1 MKVYAASEIR
11 NVAVLGHS
19 GCGKTTIVEAAL
31 NVAGVTTRIGK
42 VDEGNTV
49 SDYDSEEIRRKVSIS
64 TSIIPVEWKDTKIN
78 FMDTPG
84 YFDFA
89 GEVKQALRVADLA
102 LIVVSAKSGI
112 EVGVE
117 KAWEYADELGVPK
130 MIFVNGMDD
139 ENADLDKVV
148 EELKAKFGKS
158 IAPLQVP
165 FKENGKFNGFVNAIK
180 REGRK
185 FVNGRTEDCGV
196 PAGLEDQVDVMHS
209 MIMEAVAET
218 DDELMEKFFNEEEFT
233 VEEMENGIRV
243 GISEHLVT
251 PVLCG
256 AASSNIGIRVMMN
269 SLISY
274 MAPAGELCKTAKAIN
289 AKDGSEITIQC
300 NDSAP
305 LSAFV
310 FKTIADPY
318 VGRLSLFRV
327 YSGVLKKDT
336 PLYNTKKEFTEKV
349 GHIYLM
355 RGKDQIEVDELR
367 AGDIGAIAKLVNT
380 ATNDTLCLKETP
392 YLLPDIKLPM
402 PLYSMGISPKGKG
415 DEDKISQAIGKFLE
429 EDKTLSFVVNPETK
443 QTVISG
449 LGDSHL
455 DTLVNKLR
463 LRYKLDVELSAVV
476 VPFREMIKGKAEV
489 RGKHKKQ
496 SGGHGQFGD
505 VLMRFEPSGDTT
517 SDFVFEQQVFGGSV
531 PRQYYP
537 AVEKGIQD
545 CVKAGPVAGYPV
557 VGLKAI
563 LLDGSYHPVDS
574 SEMAFKLATTIAFK
588 EGFMQAKP
596 TLLEPVAKVEIVV
609 PDEYTGD
616 IMGDMNKRRG
626 RILGMN
632 KVGMKQVVAAEAPMA
647 EMFRYAL
654 DLRSITQ
661 GRGEFTME
669 FDRYEEAPMEVQ
681 TKEIEARK
689 KELEKERDK

>member
-1 MKVYAASEIR
+1 MKVYSASEIR
-11 NVAVLGHS
+11 NVAILGHS
-19 GCGKTTIVEAAL
+19 GSGKTTIAEAAL

-49 SDYDSEEIRRKVSIS
+49 SDYDAEEIRRKVSIS

-89 GEVKQALRVADLA
+89 GEVKQALRAADLA
-102 LIVVSAKSGI
+102 LIVVSGKSGV

-117 KAWEYADELGVPK
+117 KAWEYADELGIPK

-148 EELKAKFGKS
+148 EELKEKFGKS

-165 FKENGKFNGFVNAIK
+165 FKENGKFVGFVNAIK

-185 FVNGRTEDCGV
+185 FVSGRTEDCGV
-196 PAGLEDQVDVMHS
+196 PAGMEDEVEIMHS
-209 MIMEAVAET
+209 MIKEAVAET
-218 DDELMEKFFNEEEFT
+218 SDDLMEKFFADEDFT
-233 VEEMENGIRV
+233 VEEMENGVRD
-243 GISEHLVT
+243 GIESHSVT

-256 AASSNIGIRVMMN
+256 AANYNIGVRVLMN

-274 MAPAGELCKTAKAIN
+274 MPPAAVLSKAVPAVDAKTNAEVTIN
-289 AKDGSEITIQC
+289 CDEK
-300 NDSAP
+300 AP

-336 PLYNTKKEFTEKV
+336 PLYNTKKDFTEKV

-355 RGKDQIEVDELR
+355 RGKEQIEVDELR

-380 ATNDTLCLKETP
+380 STQDTLCLKETP
-392 YLLPDIKLPM
+392 YLLPEINLPQ
-402 PLYSMGISPKGKG
+402 PLYSAGIAPKGKG
-415 DEDKISQAIGKFLE
+415 DEDKISQAMSKFLD
-429 EDKTLSFVVNPETK
+429 EDKTLSYVVNPETK
-443 QTVISG
+443 QTVVSG
-449 LGDSHL
+449 VGDSHL
-455 DTLVNKLR
+455 DVLVNKLK
-463 LRYKLDVELSAVV
+463 LRYKLDVDLSNVI
-476 VPFREMIKGKAEV
+476 VPFREMIKGSAEV

-505 VLMRFEPSGDTT
+505 VLMRFEPSGDN
-517 SDFVFEQQVFGGSV
+517 SQAFVLDIQIFGGSV

-537 AVEKGIQD
+537 AVEKGLQD
-545 CVKAGPVAGYPV
+545 CVKSGPVAGYPV
-557 VGLKAI
+557 VGLKAV
-563 LLDGSYHPVDS
+563 LLDGSYHAVDS
-574 SEMAFKLATTIAFK
+574 SEMAFKLATAIAFK
-588 EGFMQAKP
+588 DGFMAAKP
-596 TLLEPVAKVEIVV
+596 TLLEPVAKVDIIV
-609 PDEYTGD
+609 PDDYTGAV
-616 IMGDMNKRRG
+616 MGDMNKRRG
-626 RILGMN
+626 RVGGQSKLGTKN
-632 KVGMKQVVAAEAPMA
+632 VISAEVPMA
-647 EMFRYAL
+647 EMFKYAL
-654 DLRSITQ
+654 DLRSMTQ

-669 FDRYEEAPMEVQ
+669 FDRYEEAPGDVQ
-681 TKEIEARK
+681 AKVIEARK
-689 KELEKERDK
+689 KELEKDK

>member
-1 MKVYAASEIR
+1 MKVYKANEVR
-11 NVAVLGHS
+11 NVAILGHS
-19 GCGKTTIVEAAL
+19 GSGKTTIVEAAL
-31 NVAGVTTRIGK
+31 NVAGVTSRIGK
-42 VDEGNTV
+42 VDDGSTI
-49 SDYDSEEIRRKVSIS
+49 SDYDDEEKRRKVSIS

-89 GEVKQALRVADLA
+89 GEVKQALRAADLA
-102 LIVVSAKSGI
+102 LIIVSGKSGI

-117 KAWEYADELGVPK
+117 KAWEYATELEIPK

-148 EELKAKFGKS
+148 EDLKAMFGKS
-158 IAPLQVP
+158 IAPIQVP

-185 FVNGRTEDCGV
+185 FVNGRTEDCDV
-196 PAGLEDQVDVMHS
+196 PAGMEDEVETMHS
-209 MIMEAVAET
+209 MIVEAVAET
-218 DDELMEKFFNEEEFT
+218 DDDLMEKFFNEEDFT
-233 VEEMENGIRV
+233 VDEMEKGIRD
-243 GISEHLVT
+243 GLASHTVT

-256 AASSNIGIRVMMN
+256 SAVHNIGVRVLMN
-269 SLISY
+269 SLVSY
-274 MAPAGELCKTAKAIN
+274 MPPASELCETVKAID
-289 AKDGSEITIQC
+289 AKTNQEITINC
-300 NDSAP
+300 VDNAP

-318 VGRLSLFRV
+318 VGRLSMFRV

-349 GHIYLM
+349 GHIYVM
-355 RGKDQIEVDELR
+355 RGKEQIEVDELHC
-367 AGDIGAIAKLVNT
+367 GDIGAIAKLANT
-380 ATNDTLCLKETP
+380 ATQDTLCLKETP
-392 YLLPDIKLPM
+392 YLLPEINLPSS
-402 PLYSMGISPKGKG
+402 LYSMGISPKGKG
-415 DEDKISQAIGKFLE
+415 DEDKISQAIAKFLE

-449 LGDSHL
+449 VGDSHL
-455 DTLVNKLR
+455 DVLVNKLR
-463 LRYKLDVELSAVV
+463 AKYKLEVELTPVV
-476 VPFREMIKGKAEV
+476 VPFREMIKSKAEV

-505 VLMRFEPSGDTT
+505 VLMRFEPSGDNTQA
-517 SDFVFEQQVFGGSV
+517 FVFEQQVFGGSV

-574 SEMAFKLATTIAFK
+574 SEMAFKLATALAFK
-588 EGFMQAKP
+588 DGFMQAKP
-596 TLLEPVAKVEIVV
+596 TLLEPVAKVTIIV

-632 KVGMKQVVAAEAPMA
+632 KQGSKQHVSAEAPMA
-647 EMFRYAL
+647 EMFKYSL
-654 DLRSITQ
+654 DLRSMTQ
-661 GRGEFTME
+661 GRGEFVME
-669 FDRYEEAPMEVQ
+669 FDRYEEAPAEVQ
-681 TKEIEARK
+681 AKVIEARK
-689 KELEKERDK
+689 KEAEKDK

>member
-1 MKVYAASEIR
+1 MKVYSANEIR
-11 NVAVLGHS
+11 NVAILGHS
-19 GCGKTTIVEAAL
+19 GSGKTTIAEAAL

-42 VDEGNTV
+42 VDEGNTI
-49 SDYDSEEIRRKVSIS
+49 SDYDAEEIRRKVSIS

-89 GEVKQALRVADLA
+89 GEVKQALRAADLA
-102 LIVVSAKSGI
+102 LIVVSGKSGV
-112 EVGVE
+112 EVGAE
-117 KAWEYADELGVPK
+117 KAWEYADEIGIPK

-139 ENADLDKVV
+139 DNADLDKVV

-165 FKENGKFNGFVNAIK
+165 FKENGKFVGFVNAIK

-196 PAGLEDQVDVMHS
+196 PEGMEDEIEIMHS
-209 MIMEAVAET
+209 MIKEAVAET
-218 DDELMEKFFNEEEFT
+218 SDDLMERFFADDDFT
-233 VEEMENGIRV
+233 VEEMENGVRD
-243 GISEHLVT
+243 GIAMHSVT

-256 AASSNIGIRVMMN
+256 AANMNIGVRVLMN

-274 MAPAGELCKTAKAIN
+274 MAPASDLCKTVKAIDAKTN
-289 AKDGSEITIQC
+289 AEITLNC
-300 NDSAP
+300 DEKAP

-336 PLYNTKKEFTEKV
+336 PLYNTKKDFTEKV

-355 RGKDQIEVDELR
+355 RGKEQIEVDELR
-367 AGDIGAIAKLVNT
+367 TGDIGAIAKLVNT
-380 ATNDTLCLKETP
+380 STQDTLCLKETP
-392 YLLPDIKLPM
+392 YLLPEIILPQ
-402 PLYSMGISPKGKG
+402 PLYSAGIAPKGKG
-415 DEDKISQAIGKFLE
+415 DEDKISQAMSKFLD
-429 EDKTLSFVVNPETK
+429 EDKTLSYVVNPETK
-443 QTVISG
+443 QTVVSG
-449 LGDSHL
+449 VGDSHL
-455 DTLVNKLR
+455 DVLVNKLKG
-463 LRYKLDVELSAVV
+463 RYKLDVDLSSVI
-476 VPFREMIKGKAEV
+476 VPFREMIKGTAEV

-505 VLMRFEPSGDTT
+505 VLMKFEPSGDTAG
-517 SDFVFEQQVFGGSV
+517 DYVFEQQVFGGSV

-537 AVEKGIQD
+537 AVEKGIQE
-545 CVKAGPVAGYPV
+545 CVKFGPVAGYPV

-588 EGFMQAKP
+588 EGFLKAKP
-596 TLLEPVAKVEIVV
+596 TLLEPVAKVDITV
-609 PDEYTGD
+609 PDDYTGA

-626 RILGMN
+626 RVNGQT
-632 KVGMKQVVAAEAPMA
+632 KQGTKTVISAEVPMA
-647 EMFRYAL
+647 EMFKYAL
-654 DLRSITQ
+654 DLRSMTQ
-661 GRGEFTME
+661 GRGSFTMA
-669 FDRYEEAPMEVQ
+669 FDRYEEAPADVQ
-681 TKEIEARK
+681 QKVIEARK
-689 KELEKERDK
+689 KELEKDK

>member
-1 MKVYAASEIR
+1 MKVYSANEIR
-11 NVAVLGHS
+11 NVAILGHS
-19 GCGKTTIVEAAL
+19 GSGKTSIVEAAL
-31 NVAGVTTRIGK
+31 NVAGITTRIGK

-49 SDYDSEEIRRKVSIS
+49 SDYDSEEIRRKVSVS

-89 GEVKQALRVADLA
+89 GEVKQALRAADLA

-112 EVGVE
+112 EVGAE
-117 KAWEYADELGVPK
+117 KAWEYATEMDIPK

-139 ENADLDKVV
+139 ENADLDRVA

-165 FKENGKFNGFVNAIK
+165 FKENGRFKGFVNAIK
-180 REGRK
+180 REGRR
-185 FVNGRTEDCGV
+185 FVDGRTEDCDV
-196 PAGLEDQVDVMHS
+196 PAGSEEHVELMHG

-218 DDELMEKFFNEEEFT
+218 SDELMEKFFNEEDFT
-233 VEEMENGIRV
+233 VEEMENGIRT
-243 GISEHLVT
+243 GLAEHSVT

-256 AASSNIGIRVMMN
+256 SAMYNIGIRVLMN
-269 SLISY
+269 SLISF
-274 MAPAGELCKTAKAIN
+274 MPPASDLCKSIKAID
-289 AKDGSEITIQC
+289 AKTNDEVEIQC
-300 NDSAP
+300 VNNAP

-349 GHIYLM
+349 GHIYIM
-355 RGKDQIEVDELR
+355 RGKEQIEVDELR
-367 AGDIGAIAKLVNT
+367 AGDIGAIAKLANT
-380 ATNDTLCLKETP
+380 STQDTLCLKETP
-392 YLLPDIKLPM
+392 YLLPEIKLPA
-402 PLYSMGISPKGKG
+402 PLYSMGIAPKGKG
-415 DEDKISQAIGKFLE
+415 DEDKISQAIAKFLE

-449 LGDSHL
+449 VGDSHL
-455 DTLVNKLR
+455 DVLVNKLKAK
-463 LRYKLDVELSAVV
+463 YKLEVELSSVV
-476 VPFREMIKGKAEV
+476 VPFREMIKSKAEV

-505 VLMRFEPSGDTT
+505 VLMRFEPSGDT
-517 SDFVFEQQVFGGSV
+517 SAEYVFEQQVFGGSV

-537 AVEKGIQD
+537 AVEKGIQE
-545 CVKAGPVAGYPV
+545 CVKSGPVAGYPV
-557 VGLKAI
+557 VGLKAV

-588 EGFMQAKP
+588 DGFMQAKP
-596 TLLEPVAKVEIVV
+596 TLLEPVAKVEITV

-632 KVGMKQVVAAEAPMA
+632 KQGEKQLVSAEAPMA
-647 EMFRYAL
+647 EMFKYAL

-661 GRGEFTME
+661 GRGEFVMA
-669 FDRYEEAPMEVQ
+669 FDRYEEAPADVQ
-681 TKEIEARK
+681 AKVIAARK
-689 KELEKERDK
+689 KELEKEK

>member
-1 MKVYAASEIR
+1 MKVYSANEIR
-11 NVAVLGHS
+11 NVAILGHS
-19 GCGKTTIVEAAL
+19 GSGKTTIVEAAL

-49 SDYDSEEIRRKVSIS
+49 SDYDSEEIRRKVSVS
-64 TSIIPVEWKDTKIN
+64 TSMIPVEWKDTKIN
-78 FMDTPG
+78 FLDTPG

-117 KAWEYADELGVPK
+117 KAWEYATELGIPK

-139 ENADLDKVV
+139 DNADLDKVA
-148 EELKAKFGKS
+148 EELKVKFGKS

-185 FVNGRTEDCGV
+185 YVNGRTEDCGV
-196 PAGLEDQVDVMHS
+196 PDGIGEQVELMHS
-209 MIMEAVAET
+209 MIEEAVAET
-218 DDELMEKFFNEEEFT
+218 DDGLMDKFFNEVPLT
-233 VEEMENGIRV
+233 VDEIGDAICV
-243 GISEHLVT
+243 GMLQRTVT

-256 AASSNIGIRVMMN
+256 SAIYNIGVRVLMN
-269 SLISY
+269 SIIKFVP
-274 MAPAGELCKTAKAIN
+274 PASELCKSVQAIDAKTN
-289 AKDGSEITIQC
+289 EEITINC
-300 NDSAP
+300 DEKTP

-318 VGRLSLFRV
+318 VGRLTMFRV

-336 PLYNTKKEFTEKV
+336 PLYNTKKDFTEKV
-349 GHIYLM
+349 GHIYVM

-367 AGDIGAIAKLVNT
+367 AGDIGAIAKLANT
-380 ATNDTLCLKETP
+380 ATQDTLCLKETP
-392 YLLPDIKLPM
+392 YLLPEIKLPQ
-402 PLYSMGISPKGKG
+402 PLYSMGIAPKGKG
-415 DEDKISQAIGKFLE
+415 DEDKISQAIAKFLE
-429 EDKTLSFVVNPETK
+429 EDKTMLYVVDKETK

-455 DTLVNKLR
+455 DVIVNKLKAK
-463 LRYKLDVELSAVV
+463 YKLEVDLFPVI
-476 VPFREMIKGKAEV
+476 VPFREMIKGTAEV

-505 VLMRFEPSGDTT
+505 VLMRFEPSGDTS
-517 SDFVFEQQVFGGSV
+517 SDYVFEQTVFGGSV

-537 AVEKGIQD
+537 AVEKGIQES
-545 CVKAGPVAGYPV
+545 VKVGPVAGYPV
-557 VGLKAI
+557 VGLKAV
-563 LLDGSYHPVDS
+563 LLDGSYHAVDS

-609 PDEYTGD
+609 PDDYTGD
-616 IMGDMNKRRG
+616 IMSDMNKRRG

-632 KVGMKQVVAAEAPMA
+632 KEGEKQVVSAEAPMA
-647 EMFRYAL
+647 EMFKYAL
-654 DLRSITQ
+654 DLRSMTQ
-661 GRGEFTME
+661 GRGEFTMSFE
-669 FDRYEEAPMEVQ
+669 RYEEAPMDVQ
-681 TKEIEARK
+681 ARVIEARK
-689 KELEKERDK
+689 KEAEKDK